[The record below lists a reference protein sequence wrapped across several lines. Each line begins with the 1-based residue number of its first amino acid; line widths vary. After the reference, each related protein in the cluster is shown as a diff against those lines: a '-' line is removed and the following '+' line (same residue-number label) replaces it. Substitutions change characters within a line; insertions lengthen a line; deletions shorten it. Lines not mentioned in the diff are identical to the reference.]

1 MKYTI
6 ERERVTTEAGYHE
19 AEMIEAANLRWQETD
34 DLPAGVE
41 VAQVEFGG
49 ITFKVYRA
57 VAA

>member
-1 MKYTI
+1 
-6 ERERVTTEAGYHE
+6 VTTEAGYQE
-19 AEMIEAANLRWQETD
+19 AEMIEAANLRWQEMD

-49 ITFKVYRA
+49 ITFKVYRE